1 MPRTA
6 EDVENFLYRLNR
18 TFERDDTLFIVSSGV
33 DRPPIVLSVGE
44 PILVAR
50 VDIGAVPTDQAKQN
64 AIFRKMLQFNASDL
78 VHASYG
84 LEGEEI
90 VLTAGLPLENL
101 DDNELAAVMS
111 DIDIALSRHVPE
123 LRGIAS

>member
-18 TFERDDTLFIVSSGV
+18 TFERADSLFIVSSGV
-33 DRPPIVLSVGE
+33 DRPPIVLSVGD

-50 VDIGAVPTDQAKQN
+50 VDIGAVPADQGKQN
-64 AIFRKMLQFNASDL
+64 ALFRKMLEFNATDL

-111 DIDIALSRHVPE
+111 DIDIALARHVPE